1 MAIYMREERI
11 AYTCICCEY
20 DKLEKSP
27 AILMP
32 FVADRVFGHKPV
44 IIKSEWGI
52 RDLQSGVAYTLCN
65 SLQCQECGVLFLDF
79 RFSDR
84 EMNALYRDYRGSDYT
99 ILRKSYEPGYANYS
113 DSYGRRAGYID
124 QVEVFLRPL
133 VPDQPVIL
141 DWGGDSGINTPLRE
155 SAKELHVFDISEA
168 PLIYGAK
175 RFEPASAS
183 LHSFDLIICSQV
195 LEHVPYPKSVIK
207 KIVEWMQPETLL
219 YLEVPYETLMR
230 ANPGSLSI
238 HLSKHHWH
246 EHINF
251 FSADALRKL
260 VDQVGLQLVE
270 IKEIEI
276 SLSWCEGCIFSVLCR
291 RKL

>member
-1 MAIYMREERI
+1 MYDERI
-11 AYTCICCEY
+11 AYTCICCNH
-20 DKLEKSP
+20 DKLAKSP

-44 IIKSEWGI
+44 NIKPEWGM
-52 RDLQSGVAYTLCN
+52 RDLQTGVAYTVCN
-65 SLQCQECGVLFLDF
+65 SLQCQHCGVLFLDF

-84 EMNALYRDYRGSDYT
+84 EISALYRDYRGTEYT
-99 ILRKSYEPGYANYS
+99 KLRQSYEPGYSNYS
-113 DSYGRRAGYID
+113 ESYGQRATYID

-133 VPDQPVIL
+133 VPEKPVIL

-155 SAKELHVFDISEA
+155 SAKELHIFDISEA
-168 PLIYGAK
+168 PLIDGAL
-175 RFEPASAS
+175 RFDPSS
-183 LHSFDLIICSQV
+183 SSSHSFDLIICSQV
-195 LEHVPYPKSVIK
+195 LEHVSYPKRVVQQ
-207 KIVEWMQPETLL
+207 IVEWMQPETLL
-219 YLEVPYETLMR
+219 YLEVPYEALMR
-230 ANPGSLSI
+230 ANSGTLST

-251 FSADALRKL
+251 FTADSLHEIVQQA
-260 VDQVGLQLVE
+260 GLQLIE

-276 SLSWCEGCIFSVLCR
+276 SLSWREGCIFSVLCR